1 MSNKLQKFKA
11 NAGALTLAK
20 DAQKIL
26 MHNEKTVQYGLV
38 LTQQQA
44 IELLQ
49 TQAEEQ
55 RYHGRLEFGEGPV
68 GKLIEAFADSP
79 YITRQN
85 YAATL
90 HALIETFYYYKNE
103 TEDKLTDDEL
113 IEYMKKFFNGSCEGS
128 IELLN
133 SRELDSLARSLRY

>member
-26 MHNEKTVQYGLV
+26 LHNEKTVQYGLV

>member
-20 DAQKIL
+20 DAKKIL

-90 HALIETFYYYKNE
+90 QALIETFYYYKNE

>member
-1 MSNKLQKFKA
+1 MSGKLQKFKA
-11 NAGALTLAK
+11 NASALTLAK

-38 LTQQQA
+38 LTKEQA
-44 IELLQ
+44 VELLE
-49 TQAEEQ
+49 TQAHEQ

-68 GKLIEAFADSP
+68 GKLIDAFADSP

-85 YAATL
+85 YADTL
-90 HALIETFYYYKNE
+90 HALVETFYYYKNE

-113 IEYMKKFFNGSCEGS
+113 IEYMRKFFNGSCEGS
-128 IELLN
+128 IELLS
-133 SRELDSLARSLRY
+133 SRELDSLARALRY

>member
-1 MSNKLQKFKA
+1 MQNKLQKFKA

-26 MHNEKTVQYGLV
+26 LFNEKTVQYGLV
-38 LTQQQA
+38 LTEKQA
-44 IELLQ
+44 VELLE
-49 TQAEEQ
+49 TQSHEQ
-55 RYHGRLEFGEGPV
+55 RYSGRLEFGEGV
-68 GKLIEAFADSP
+68 LGKLIDAFADSP

-85 YAATL
+85 YTDTL
-90 HALIETFYYYKNE
+90 HALTETFYYYKNE
-103 TEDKLTDDEL
+103 TDDKLTDDEL
-113 IEYMKKFFNGSCEGS
+113 IEYMRKFFNGSCEGS

>member
-1 MSNKLQKFKA
+1 MSGKLQTFKA

-38 LTQQQA
+38 LTKEQA
-44 IELLQ
+44 VELLE
-49 TQAEEQ
+49 TQAHEQ

-68 GKLIEAFADSP
+68 GKLIDAFADSP

-85 YAATL
+85 YADTL
-90 HALIETFYYYKNE
+90 HALVETFYYYKNE

-113 IEYMKKFFNGSCEGS
+113 IEYMRKFFNGSCEGS
-128 IELLN
+128 IELLS